1 MSKKYFSILFLL
13 SFTIFLTG
21 QVNEGNFLFI
31 EKDSKKVY
39 KVLVEKTGDSLSLSI
54 KGDKL
59 SYLEI
64 CLIKGD
70 SIFLLKRKFKL
81 GFLNYV
87 LDYSPRRL
95 RFLLPFE
102 NNKKWKYEGREIS
115 PFHKYEIKSF
125 GFVSENDDGYKIY
138 NITFR
143 DGSVD
148 TSIVEFDKMYTVK
161 KIFIDLPKIFLLR
174 EMLGVK
180 TTKLIFENYGKE

>member
-1 MSKKYFSILFLL
+1 MFKKYILFLFLL
-13 SFTIFLTG
+13 SFTIILFG
-21 QVNEGNFLFI
+21 QIKEGQFLFI
-31 EKDSKKVY
+31 EKDSQKVF

-54 KGDKL
+54 RGDRL

-64 CLIKGD
+64 YLIKGD
-70 SIFLLKRKFKL
+70 SAFLLKRKFKL

-87 LDYSPRRL
+87 LAYSPRRL

-102 NNKKWKYEGREIS
+102 KDKNWQYEGTEIS
-115 PFHKYEIKSF
+115 PFHKSEIKSF

-174 EMLGVK
+174 EMLGFK
-180 TTKLIFENYGKE
+180 TTKLVFENYGKE